1 MFAKICSLLNWR
13 SVQSAFGTRAVVA
26 AWHIRD
32 TSDASV
38 YSLYTDSYTDRL
50 MPWYIDTIQRAHGGG
65 IQSAIED
72 QQNEQPLL
80 KLPFWPAII
89 LCFEVNEPK
98 QLLFPFVEEDVCR
111 WIHTFGKHLLTS
123 YYCLCEYFSPA
134 ICSLFWKSAELV
146 AAKKLRAMFFA
157 EHTVGLHSLIKEA
170 SSVYL
175 PPPSSIVFCC
185 VCTRYP

>member
-1 MFAKICSLLNWR
+1 MQKRTNQFQPQMFANICSLLNCR
-13 SVQSAFGTRAVVA
+13 SVQSAFGTWAVVA

-72 QQNEQPLL
+72 QQNEQSLV
-80 KLPFWPAII
+80 KLPFWPDII

-98 QLLFPFVEEDVCR
+98 QLFLPFLKKMFADESILLANIYWPPTPAFVNIFLLPFVVC
-111 WIHTFGKHLLTS
+111 FGKVQS
-123 YYCLCEYFSPA
+123 
-134 ICSLFWKSAELV
+134 
-146 AAKKLRAMFFA
+146 
-157 EHTVGLHSLIKEA
+157 
-170 SSVYL
+170 
-175 PPPSSIVFCC
+175 
-185 VCTRYP
+185 